1 MDMREL
7 IRQAEALKRRKI
19 EAQEFTEASEIR
31 DHLKAL
37 GAANDA
43 MRKLEILVEADQVK
57 VAE

>member
-19 EAQEFTEASEIR
+19 DAGAFTEASEIR
-31 DHLKAL
+31 DHLRAL
-37 GAANDA
+37 GTANDT
-43 MRKLEILVEADQVK
+43 MRKLENLIEADQAK